1 MRKLAPLTAL
11 LVAFGL
17 AFAVPTASFA
27 QASKPVTEAKAQA
40 KKHAKKAP
48 AKKSPARKAAEAAK
62 PGAVG

>member
-27 QASKPVTEAKAQA
+27 QASKPVTEAKAQP

-48 AKKSPARKAAEAAK
+48 AKKAPARKAAGAVK
-62 PGAVG
+62 PGATG